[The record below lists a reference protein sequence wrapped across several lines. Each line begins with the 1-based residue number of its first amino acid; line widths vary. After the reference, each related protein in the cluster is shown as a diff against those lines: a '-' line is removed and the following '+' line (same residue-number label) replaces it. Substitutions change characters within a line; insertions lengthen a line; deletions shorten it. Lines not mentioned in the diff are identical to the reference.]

1 MRTLHSSFEFPPQSS
16 GGLGTYL
23 NDLLKYQLACGDDVV
38 LAFHGEGDI
47 DEVSETVRAPSFGPG
62 GQLLTYPAE
71 HYGAVDVLVTHDW
84 QGLAATASLWR
95 SGVPLVYTCHLPLQ
109 WDVGEFSD
117 VPCEYDHELEFAGLL
132 RADRV
137 VCVSTAVE
145 HQLHTQYP
153 FTRDKTVVRPNGTD
167 VDFFIPDA
175 TRTDEPRILFLGRY
189 CEQKG
194 FDLLPEIMG
203 QIWAEAPEAC
213 LEIMGT
219 GPMEAAVRERFDK
232 HLRVDWRPFG
242 NLDAVRAAYRRSTVV
257 LMPSRLEP
265 FGLVAI
271 EAMASGTPLIAAA
284 TGGLSDIVD
293 DGETGVLVSAAD
305 PAAYAAA
312 TLSLLA
318 QPRLRQSMAHAAR
331 EHVVATYDIR
341 RRMQAVR
348 SMYQDVY
355 DSTIQ
360 TRNICGRP

>member
-1 MRTLHSSFEFPPQSS
+1 MRTLHSSFEFPPQST

-23 NDLLKYQLACGDDVV
+23 KDLLKYQLARGDDIV

-47 DEVSETVRAPSFGPG
+47 ERVSETIHAPSFASD
-62 GQLLTYPAE
+62 GQLLTYPVE
-71 HYGAVDVLVTHDW
+71 HYGAVDMLVTHDW
-84 QGLAATASLWR
+84 QGLAATSSLWR

-137 VCVSTAVE
+137 ICVSTAVE
-145 HQLHTQYP
+145 HQLHTQYS

-167 VDFFIPDA
+167 IDFFTPDA
-175 TRTDEPRILFLGRY
+175 TSTDERRILFLGRY

-194 FDLLPEIMG
+194 FDLLPEIME
-203 QIWAEAPEAC
+203 QIWTEAPATH

-219 GPMEAAVRERFDK
+219 GPMEAAVRKRFGE
-232 HLRVDWRPFG
+232 HLHVEWRPFG

-284 TGGLSDIVD
+284 TGGLSDIID
-293 DGETGVLVSAAD
+293 DGETGVLVPAAD

-318 QPRLRQSMAHAAR
+318 QPTRGQSIARAAR

-341 RRMQAVR
+341 QRMQAVR
-348 SMYQDVY
+348 SVYQDVY
-355 DSTIQ
+355 VSATQ
-360 TRNICGRP
+360 RNIDGRT